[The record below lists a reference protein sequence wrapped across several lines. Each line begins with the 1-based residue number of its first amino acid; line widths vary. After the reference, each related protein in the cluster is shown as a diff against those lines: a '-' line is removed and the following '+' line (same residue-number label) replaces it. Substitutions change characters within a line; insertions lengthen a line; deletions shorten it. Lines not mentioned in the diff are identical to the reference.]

1 MSLKRTPPSS
11 RAYPGRRSVNMHARV
26 ASRESHENCCALRQN
41 TCSNRGT
48 AYSPSYTVSCILFLH
63 NGFHDNI
70 RIESLQYVH
79 HLSLPGRLTIV

>member
-1 MSLKRTPPSS
+1 
-11 RAYPGRRSVNMHARV
+11 MHARV

-48 AYSPSYTVSCILFLH
+48 AYSPSNTVLFLY

-70 RIESLQYVH
+70 RIKSLQHVH